1 MSAFWLFVAGATLIV
16 GSFLY
21 WVSKPPRHVVE
32 LWWVIPRPADYDVV
46 RRYMRENFKV
56 DPPAALLLD
65 GFTWVGPFDMKDYE
79 KFPPAALWLVPIVK
93 GEEDANSTTQ
103 ASA

>member
-1 MSAFWLFVAGATLIV
+1 MTAFWLFVAGASLIV

-21 WVSKPPRHVVE
+21 WVSKPPRRVVE
-32 LWWVIPRPADYDVV
+32 LWWVIPRRADYNVV

-65 GFTWVGPFDMKDYE
+65 GFTWVGPFGMKDYE

-93 GEEDANSTTQ
+93 GEGDANPTIQTT
-103 ASA
+103 A